1 MKTSYKIAL
10 IAVSVIVLAGILFG
24 LYMYNLKPKDLQK
37 VKPDLIMT
45 AVDLQK
51 AFEDNEDAAN
61 SKYVNKVIEVTG
73 IIESIKPGDNKT
85 LSISL
90 KTGSPLSSVNCT
102 FQSTPDISKIKV
114 SEQIILRG
122 ECSGFLMDVLL
133 NKCVVVQV
141 E

>member
-1 MKTSYKIAL
+1 
-10 IAVSVIVLAGILFG
+10 
-24 LYMYNLKPKDLQK
+24 MYNLKPKDLQK